1 MVKILYW
8 YLKNFTGRELGRTNG
23 SRFDNDGLEGLKQR
37 QT

>member
-23 SRFDNDGLEGLKQR
+23 SKDLIMMVWKG
-37 QT
+37 